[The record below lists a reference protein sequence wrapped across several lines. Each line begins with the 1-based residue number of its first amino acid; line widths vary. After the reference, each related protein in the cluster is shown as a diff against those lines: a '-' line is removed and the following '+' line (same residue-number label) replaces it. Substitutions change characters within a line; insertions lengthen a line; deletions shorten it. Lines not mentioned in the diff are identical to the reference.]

1 MMLMPEDLKYLF
13 QEDQAVYGPWD
24 HQRVISKLNTGL
36 GFLYYREKS
45 LALEP
50 MPESMLNETEASPVP
65 DLILVDN
72 QTSTIPIIIEICHSP
87 GLKKDLKK
95 VIGLIEDDY
104 YGIREG
110 FVYNYKT
117 GSWFRYR
124 FGDGGVATES
134 SYSEILKLDLD
145 TFL

>member
-1 MMLMPEDLKYLF
+1 MLMPEDLKYLF
-13 QEDQAVYGPWD
+13 QDDQAVYGPWD
-24 HQRVISKLNTGL
+24 HQRVISKLNGQL
-36 GFLYYREKS
+36 ANLYYNQKS
-45 LALEP
+45 ISLEP
-50 MPESMLNETEASPVP
+50 LPEAMLNEGEASPVP
-65 DLILVDN
+65 DVILVDSE
-72 QTSTIPIIIEICHSP
+72 TSTIPIIIEICHSQ
-87 GLKKDLKK
+87 GLKKDLQK
-95 VIGLIEDDY
+95 VIGLVEDDY